1 MSINSLTNVQVGER
15 LYEERKR
22 LGLTQTGMG
31 DAAGISMFTY
41 RKYEAGERSP
51 DAECLANLYLAGVD
65 VLYIVTGTRNNSE
78 LDNAE
83 TAMLELF
90 RKAEPKMKKALLT
103 MLQTYNTQG

>member
-1 MSINSLTNVQVGER
+1 MSIGSRLLDER
-15 LYEERKR
+15 RSAR
-22 LGLTQTGMG
+22 LTQSEVSKICEV
-31 DAAGISMFTY
+31 AFSTY
-41 RKYEAGERSP
+41 HTYEKGTRTP
-51 DAECLANLYLAGVD
+51 DAECLAKLYLAGFD

-103 MLQTYNTQG
+103 MLQTYNTEP

>member
-1 MSINSLTNVQVGER
+1 MG
-15 LYEERKR
+15 R
-22 LGLTQTGMG
+22 LGGVALNTYYSYEKGTRTP
-31 DAAGISMFTY
+31 DAA
-41 RKYEAGERSP
+41 
-51 DAECLANLYLAGVD
+51 CLAKLYLAGVD

-103 MLQTYNTQG
+103 MLQTYNTEP